1 MRYHT
6 KSVSTALCP
15 LRLPSKGLP
24 GNVPSLYHETYSRR
38 LRDHRKRRQGSG
50 HTAQRRHE
58 NADEMGVPRGKID
71 NGESAEECPRRE
83 VSEEIGV
90 TANAVRALAPQ
101 THRYD
106 TFLVTLYPF
115 TCTISSG
122 EIILREHA
130 ALKWLKPEE
139 LHVLDWVDA
148 DPSIIDAYRESFNE
162 A

>member
-1 MRYHT
+1 MKHIRVACAIIEKDGKVLAT
-6 KSVSTALCP
+6 QRSAAMSMPMKWEF
-15 LRLPSKGLP
+15 P
-24 GNVPSLYHETYSRR
+24 G
-38 LRDHRKRRQGSG
+38 
-50 HTAQRRHE
+50 
-58 NADEMGVPRGKID
+58 GKID
-71 NGESAEECPRRE
+71 NGESAEECLRRE

-106 TFLVTLYPF
+106 TFLVALYPF

>member
-1 MRYHT
+1 MKHIRVACAIIEKDGKVLAT
-6 KSVSTALCP
+6 QRSAAMSMPMKWEF
-15 LRLPSKGLP
+15 P
-24 GNVPSLYHETYSRR
+24 G
-38 LRDHRKRRQGSG
+38 
-50 HTAQRRHE
+50 
-58 NADEMGVPRGKID
+58 GKID
-71 NGESAEECPRRE
+71 NGESAEECLRRE